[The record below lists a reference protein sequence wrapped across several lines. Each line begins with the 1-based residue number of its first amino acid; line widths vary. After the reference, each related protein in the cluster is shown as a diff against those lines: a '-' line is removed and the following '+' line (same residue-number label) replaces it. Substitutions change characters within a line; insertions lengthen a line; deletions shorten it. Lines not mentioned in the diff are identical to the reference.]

1 MIKLTYSIF
10 MSCNILNI
18 FFTYIKIPKESS
30 ARYYQNIKE
39 RLQKKKNFVK
49 DIKVFL
55 RKKKRGNM
63 VVNDSKIHKKIKNK
77 SLLSIEKK
85 YRKMRK
91 DAL

>member
-30 ARYYQNIKE
+30 ARYQNIKE
-39 RLQKKKNFVK
+39 RLQKKKKKLVK

-77 SLLSIEKK
+77 SLLTIEKK